1 MGFARICFFDGA
13 LWRRFGNEDLFF
25 FFCSSRPMMS
35 DSVCLYEAKI
45 GIGLVAVQT
54 FDYGDATQNCPT
66 LIRSGSKSWR
76 ASPSLSVQP
85 YRHVPGK
92 RPHTRSNSWRRHG
105 SHHHLT
111 QSKTHS
117 TMISR
122 QNRTLV
128 CLSVFLAA
136 WAWNVSAAA
145 VKGETG
151 TRVGALTVGEIET
164 QLQVRCISLHY
175 EHSILHSIRTSS
187 PLRC

>member
-35 DSVCLYEAKI
+35 DSVCLYKAKI

-54 FDYGDATQNCPT
+54 FECGDATQNCPT

-76 ASPSLSVQP
+76 ASLSLSVQP
-85 YRHVPGK
+85 YRHVPGN
-92 RPHTRSNSWRRHG
+92 RPPHTRSNSWRRHG

-111 QSKTHS
+111 QPFLK
-117 TMISR
+117 MISR

-164 QLQVRCISLHY
+164 QLQVRCISLHC